1 MTDNGRRVRL
11 LEILKWFGT
20 LTGVAGATILA
31 LNIAISGWGWVLF
44 ALSALAW
51 TIAGMAQRDAS
62 LVVLQG
68 AFLVVDLI
76 GVWRWL
82 IV

>member
-1 MTDNGRRVRL
+1 MIRIDTRGRPMTV
-11 LEILKWFGT
+11 LKWFGT
-20 LTGVAGATILA
+20 VTGVAGAMILA
-31 LNIAISGWGWVLF
+31 LNIPISGWGWVLF

-51 TIAGMAQRDAS
+51 TIAGLVQRETS

-76 GVWRWL
+76 GIWRWL

>member
-1 MTDNGRRVRL
+1 MEIDTRARPMTA
-11 LEILKWFGT
+11 LKWFGT
-20 LTGVAGATILA
+20 LTGVAGAMILA
-31 LNIAISGWGWVLF
+31 LNIPISGWGWVLF

-51 TIAGMAQRDAS
+51 TIAGLAQRETS

-82 IV
+82 IA